1 MWKRKSTA
9 SKSYELFVEM
19 IGSCQE
25 DFYRFVYMYV
35 KNPDNAMD
43 IVQEAT
49 IKGLEKIETLR
60 DSSYMKTWFFRI
72 LMNESLNFLKK
83 NQKLVSSGEVED
95 NVPYQCEESQTVDR
109 ITLYEMVDRLPE
121 DMRSVIILRF
131 YEDMKI
137 SEVAQTLQ
145 LNENTAK
152 ARLYKAIRILRRQ
165 MERE

>member
-1 MWKRKSTA
+1 M
-9 SKSYELFVEM
+9 
-19 IGSCQE
+19 
-25 DFYRFVYMYV
+25 
-35 KNPDNAMD
+35 
-43 IVQEAT
+43 
-49 IKGLEKIETLR
+49 
-60 DSSYMKTWFFRI
+60 
-72 LMNESLNFLKK
+72 
-83 NQKLVSSGEVED
+83 
-95 NVPYQCEESQTVDR
+95 PYQCEESQTVDR